1 MNSVNILIILGR
13 EKLKK
18 WLIAGASLAGVVAIG
33 AAAFVYSGI
42 YNMGADEH
50 HWSSTMIVIETLRNR
65 SIGRYSND
73 VKVPDLNNQDIILKG
88 AGQYA
93 AMCVNCHLAPGMSSS
108 EIRPGLYPQPPELA
122 KIKIDPRVVFW
133 VTKHGVKMSGMPAW
147 GYGHDD
153 ATLWSIV
160 AFVNKLPTMSPEQ
173 YKDIVS
179 RAPPDEEME
188 GMEKEKKPSSSGV
201 HGESKPP
208 SSTPMSTMPR
218 MR

>member
-1 MNSVNILIILGR
+1 MVAVYFR
-13 EKLKK
+13 KKMKK
-18 WLIAGASLAGVVAIG
+18 WFIAGASLASVAAVGV
-33 AAAFVYSGI
+33 AAFVYSGI
-42 YNMGADEH
+42 YNMAADEP
-50 HWSSTMIVIETLRNR
+50 HWSSTMRIIETMRDR
-65 SIGRYSND
+65 SIVRYSSE
-73 VKVPDLNNQDIILKG
+73 VKVPDLNDQQLILKG

-93 AMCVNCHLAPGMSSS
+93 AMCVNCHLAPGKSSS

-122 KIKIDPRVVFW
+122 KIKIDPRIVFW

-147 GYGHDD
+147 GRGHDD

-179 RAPPDEEME
+179 KAPPDEEME
-188 GMEKEKKPSSSGV
+188 GMEKDKKPSSHGV
-201 HGESKPP
+201 HDESKPP
-208 SSTPMSTMPR
+208 SSSPMSSMPG